1 MSYPLS
7 PRLRAASCLVALL
20 TAGAASSAQATL
32 VDLGAAG
39 SFNAFV
45 FGSFS
50 GVNGDTQGPLA
61 AGGSVTLSSW
71 AVNSNAST
79 NVNGYALVVGG
90 SFTGGNGSVNGGKSY
105 VGGAVAGN
113 FTLGT
118 VDSGA
123 APVDFTAAAGTL
135 KSLSTTVATAS
146 STGSYATQYGG
157 GYFTGTGAD
166 VEVFNLS
173 AADFNSAGWFSTS
186 NIKQGATVIVNVA
199 GGSLAMGGTLNPG
212 QLGSNVLFNFYEA
225 SSLSLKSIDA
235 SVLAPFA
242 AVSGSN
248 GNLTGT
254 LVASSFQGLGGY
266 EFHSDTF
273 TPVNILTAVPEP
285 GTWALMA
292 GGLVAVA
299 ALRRRQR
306 GA

>member
-1 MSYPLS
+1 MSCSFS
-7 PRLRAASCLVALL
+7 PRFRSAACLVVAL
-20 TAGAASSAQATL
+20 TAGVSAQAAV

-61 AGGSVTLSSW
+61 AGGAVTLSSW
-71 AVNSNAST
+71 AVNANAASN
-79 NVNGYALVVGG
+79 VGGYALVVGG
-90 SFTGGNGSVNGGKSY
+90 SFMGGNGSVNGGKSY

-113 FTLGT
+113 FTMGT

-123 APVDFTAAAGTL
+123 PPVDFTAAAARL
-135 KSLSTTVATAS
+135 KGLSTTVATAS
-146 STGSYATQYGG
+146 KTGSYSSQYGG

-173 AADFNSAGWFSTS
+173 AADFNSAGWFSTA
-186 NIKQGATVIVNVA
+186 NIKPGATVIVNVA
-199 GGSLAMGGTLNPG
+199 GSSLAMNGTLNPG
-212 QLGSNVLFNFYEA
+212 QLGNNVLFNFYEA

-248 GNLTGT
+248 GNLSGT

-266 EFHSDTF
+266 EFHRDSF

-292 GGLVAVA
+292 GGLLALA